1 MNQPDLGEQ
10 AISKAAEV
18 GIESQLDEV
27 KELNVDVRANP
38 LEVMG
43 GEVESVT
50 VDAEGMVMQKD
61 LRAERLILQ
70 TDQIA
75 IDSIKAALGD
85 IELTKSTNAEAKIV
99 LLEADIQ
106 RAFNSEYVESKLKN
120 QKLNV
125 DGETLTVNASNVQF
139 ALPGEDK
146 ISLKADIEIVES
158 GETKQIDLTAKPTL
172 EADGNKIAIADVEYH
187 NEDNAAFA
195 QALLD
200 STKEVLDLR
209 NFELDAMTLKLDRLD
224 VLKGKIIMAASAVV
238 REFPDS

>member
-27 KELNVDVRANP
+27 QELNIDVRANP
-38 LEVMG
+38 VDLVG
-43 GEVESVT
+43 GKLESVI
-50 VDAEGMVMQKD
+50 VDAKGMVMNKD

-70 TDQIA
+70 TDEIA
-75 IDSIKAALGD
+75 IDSMKAAFGN
-85 IELTKSTNAEAKIV
+85 IELTHETNAEAKIV
-99 LLEADIQ
+99 LLEADVQ
-106 RAFNSEYVESKLKN
+106 RAFNSEYIASKLKN
-120 QKLNV
+120 KKLDI
-125 DGETLTVNASNVQF
+125 DGETLTVNASNVKF
-139 ALPGEDK
+139 ALPGDGK
-146 ISLKADIEIVES
+146 IGLKADIEIAES
-158 GETKQIDLTAKPTL
+158 SETKQLDLTAKPKL
-172 EADGNKIAIADVEYH
+172 DANGNKIAIADVEYH
-187 NEDNAAFA
+187 DRDNAAFA

-209 NFELDAMTLKLDRLD
+209 NFELKAMSLELDKLD